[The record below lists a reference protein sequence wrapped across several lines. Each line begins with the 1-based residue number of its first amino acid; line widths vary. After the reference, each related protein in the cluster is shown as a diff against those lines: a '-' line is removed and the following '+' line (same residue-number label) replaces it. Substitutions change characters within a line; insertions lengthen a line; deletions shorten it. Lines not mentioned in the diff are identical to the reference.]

1 MSVAS
6 RIGAAT
12 LSVSAVFAAC
22 ATQRGG
28 SADAAAAAVDTTTIV
43 SLDRGACHGMCPIYT
58 VHVQVDGGVRFTGAR
73 FVQPVGADSAR
84 IASADASALQAA
96 FTTRQFERLPST
108 IEHDSPGCGPY
119 VADLPTVELTVR
131 GVRGAHRVRWDEGC
145 RDHPRVLDTLAR
157 LVDSVSGTSRWTTV
171 PRPSR

>member
-1 MSVAS
+1 MSSSPWLCIAALSAS
-6 RIGAAT
+6 AAI
-12 LSVSAVFAAC
+12 AAC

-28 SADAAAAAVDTTTIV
+28 SADSAAAAADTTIIV

-58 VHVQVDGGVRFTGAR
+58 VFVQRDGGVRFTGTR
-73 FVQPVGADSAR
+73 FVSPVGADSAR
-84 IASADASALQAA
+84 IASADASVLQAA

-119 VADLPTVELTVR
+119 VADLPTVELTLR

-145 RDHPRVLDTLAR
+145 RDHPRVLDTLAH